1 MASRAKKALRAMVEK
16 IPTEILVEEVIARFE
31 DGMIDIPL
39 NQLNGEP
46 DEDGLLTIHVHV
58 KEYD

>member
-16 IPTEILVEEVIARFE
+16 IPTEILVEEFIARFE

-39 NQLNGEP
+39 DQIMEP
-46 DEDGLLTIHVHV
+46 DEDGLVTIKVLV